1 MTVSI
6 FHRTSDV
13 DSVISDQLRTR
24 RGRSLAQ
31 PSQHRMLFWFAEDP
45 SSVDCLKRLFKV

>member
-1 MTVSI
+1 MLILSYP
-6 FHRTSDV
+6 
-13 DSVISDQLRTR
+13 ISSGRGG
-24 RGRSLAQ
+24 GRSLAQ